1 MRFKILDFLSKPIS
15 EEQMQEIGVKF
26 AERVFF
32 RELAIYIAVSCIAN
46 TISKCEIKTLV
57 KGEEVQDE
65 LYYKLNVSP
74 NPNQNSS
81 QFMSQLIQEYFY
93 DGEALAVEYRKNLYC
108 ADSFGKD
115 YHFLKEHVFDNIS
128 VGNETIPKKYK
139 ASDAFYFR
147 LDGTQASPVPLVRGI
162 FAEYDGALDA
172 AIRSFISS
180 HGEKY
185 KLVLDSVAAGDA
197 AFNKQFNEIISK
209 QIKSFMDNDRAVI
222 PQYKG
227 QSLEK
232 VDTANG
238 ASSNDIVALRKEIFD
253 TTAQAFKI
261 PLSMMY
267 GNITNMNEIVKVYL
281 SVCID
286 PLAQMISEELTR
298 KTTDFS
304 TWKEGNRVIV
314 DTSAINHIDLLD
326 AADKADKL
334 ISSGVATIDDVRKR
348 LGMQPLETDFSS
360 AHYLTKN
367 YAPVE
372 DVAEPLGG
380 GETNEN
386 A

>member
-1 MRFKILDFLSKPIS
+1 MRFKLFDFLDRQINDADL
-15 EEQMQEIGVKF
+15 EAFGVKV

-46 TISKCEIKTLV
+46 TVSKCEIKTFV
-57 KGEEVQDE
+57 GGEEVQDE

-93 DGEALAVEYRKNLYC
+93 DGKALAVEYRKNLYC
-108 ADSFGKD
+108 ADSFGVD
-115 YHFLKEHVFDNIS
+115 EHYLKEHVFNDIA

-139 ASDAFYFR
+139 ASDAFYFT
-147 LDGTQASPVPLVRGI
+147 LDGKQGSPVPLVRGI
-162 FAEYDGALDA
+162 FSEYDGALNA
-172 AIRSFISS
+172 AISSFISS

-185 KLVLDSVAAGDA
+185 KLVLENVQAGDPVFA
-197 AFNKQFNEIISK
+197 EHFNTILKKQLST
-209 QIKSFMDNDRAVI
+209 FMNSDRAVF
-222 PQYKG
+222 PQFRG

-232 VDTANG
+232 VETPNG
-238 ASSNDIVALRKEIFD
+238 ASSQDIVAFRKEIFD

-267 GNITNMNEIVKVYL
+267 GNITNMNEIVKVYQT
-281 SVCID
+281 VCID
-286 PLAQMISEELTR
+286 PLAKMLSEEFTR
-298 KTTDFS
+298 KTTNFE
-304 TWKEGNRVIV
+304 TWKRGNRVIV
-314 DTSAINHIDLLD
+314 DTSAINHIDVLE

-334 ISSGVATIDDVRKR
+334 IASGVATIDDIRKR
-348 LGMQPLETDFSS
+348 LGMQPLNTDFSS

-367 YAPVE
+367 YAPVDE
-372 DVAEPLGG
+372 VAEPLEG
-380 GETNEN
+380 GEMN